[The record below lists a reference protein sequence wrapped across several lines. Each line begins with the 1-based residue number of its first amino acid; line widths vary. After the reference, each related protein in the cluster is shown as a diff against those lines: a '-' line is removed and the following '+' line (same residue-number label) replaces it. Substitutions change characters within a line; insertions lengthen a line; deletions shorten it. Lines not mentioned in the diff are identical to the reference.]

1 MKVEVAKTKICHL
14 SLSGDMQE
22 TIITDGKSSDII
34 YHPKMFKCI
43 CGPCMAWQYTEVQ
56 ETKAMGTV
64 HKKVVD
70 VDHETED
77 GYCKRIENGK

>member
-1 MKVEVAKTKICHL
+1 MRVQVAKTKICHL
-14 SLSGDMQE
+14 
-22 TIITDGKSSDII
+22 TISADTENTNYGVA
-34 YHPKMFKCI
+34 YGAYCI
-43 CGPCMAWQYTEVQ
+43 CGDCMAWQYTEVQ

-70 VDHETED
+70 IDHDTED

>member
-1 MKVEVAKTKICHL
+1 MKVEVAKTKICPFM
-14 SLSGDMQE
+14 SNSQ
-22 TIITDGKSSDII
+22 DIDLGNGYI
-34 YHPKMFKCI
+34 KNGHYSNCS
-43 CGPCMAWQYTEVQ
+43 CGNCMAWQYTEVQ

-77 GYCKRIENGK
+77 GYCKRIEK